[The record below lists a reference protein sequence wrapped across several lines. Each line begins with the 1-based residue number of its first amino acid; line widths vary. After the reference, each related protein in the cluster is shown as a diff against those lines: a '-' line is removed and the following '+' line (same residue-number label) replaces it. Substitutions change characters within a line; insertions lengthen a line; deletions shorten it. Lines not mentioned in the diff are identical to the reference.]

1 MRTAVITF
9 LLIIDLM
16 VMQRLNTEAC
26 EASSEESRREGIMA
40 WGVTVIVGIILILIL
55 ILSAKFC

>member
-16 VMQRLNTEAC
+16 VMQRCGMEARK
-26 EASSEESRREGIMA
+26 ASSVESSRKGMMA
-40 WGVTVIVGIILILIL
+40 WGVTVIVGIILILI
-55 ILSAKFC
+55 A